1 MKNTSARAV
10 SLVLML
16 LLLLTAIGCSSEGT
30 ITLGSKSPAA
40 SGVLPPATAY
50 DLFKSFG
57 FTEEEFVAELYA
69 QSGYLSSVYD
79 LDVQMKDGQVYLNGR
94 PYDQITYS
102 QNPELDYQSMMTFQ
116 EDADLQNTL
125 QKIEEQVGCWI
136 LENEGTAQK
145 MAVYY
150 VDGAHYFA
158 SMTEDGTVSRIF
170 KIIQDA
176 QEKVQP

>member
-1 MKNTSARAV
+1 MKHTFSKAV
-10 SLVLML
+10 SLALVL
-16 LLLLTAIGCSSEGT
+16 LLLVATVGCTSEGT
-30 ITLGSKSPAA
+30 ITLGTKSPAA
-40 SGVLPPATAY
+40 SGVLPPDTAY
-50 DLFKSFG
+50 ELFKSFG

-102 QNPELDYQSMMTFQ
+102 QNPELHYQLMTTFQ

-125 QKIEEQVGCWI
+125 QKIEEQAGCWI
-136 LENEGTAQK
+136 LENEELAQK
-145 MAVYY
+145 IAVYY
-150 VDGAHYFA
+150 IDGAHYFA
-158 SMTEDGTVSRIF
+158 SMSEDGTVSRIF

>member
-1 MKNTSARAV
+1 MKHTFSKAV
-10 SLVLML
+10 SLALVL
-16 LLLLTAIGCSSEGT
+16 LLLAATVGCTSEGT
-30 ITLGSKSPAA
+30 ITLGTKSPAA
-40 SGVLPPATAY
+40 GAIPPETAY

-69 QSGYLSSVYD
+69 QSGYLSAMYD
-79 LDVQMKDGQVYLNGR
+79 LDVQMKDGHVYLNGR

-102 QNPELDYQSMMTFQ
+102 QNPDLNYQFMTTLQ
-116 EDADLQNTL
+116 GDTDLQNTL

-136 LENEGTAQK
+136 LENEETAQK

-158 SMTEDGTVSRIF
+158 SMSENGTVSRIF